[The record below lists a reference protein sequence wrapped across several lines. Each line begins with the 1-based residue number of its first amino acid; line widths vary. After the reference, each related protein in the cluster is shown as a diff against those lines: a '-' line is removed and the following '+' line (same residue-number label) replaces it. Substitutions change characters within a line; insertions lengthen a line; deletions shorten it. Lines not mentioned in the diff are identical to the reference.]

1 MWADLAVNGMTSLFK
16 NVGSYLQADKE
27 AKAKR
32 QWQEYRNAMTRLA
45 DANNQNAITTNERLM
60 EERISTQRFMVRRS
74 SYVTAAAAEA
84 SAAAE
89 NTAGRSVNMVQFD
102 VERNAS
108 MQQARL
114 TDDLEA
120 QYLQAD
126 QQRLNSA
133 FQAATNQDFSFI
145 PSPNMATYMLNFG
158 TDLTNSYSKLTGK
171 K

>member
-1 MWADLAVNGMTSLFK
+1 
-16 NVGSYLQADKE
+16 
-27 AKAKR
+27 
-32 QWQEYRNAMTRLA
+32 
-45 DANNQNAITTNERLM
+45 
-60 EERISTQRFMVRRS
+60 
-74 SYVTAAAAEA
+74 
-84 SAAAE
+84 
-89 NTAGRSVNMVQFD
+89 MVQFD

-120 QYLQAD
+120 QYLQVD

-158 TDLTNSYSKLTGK
+158 TDLTNSYNKLTGK
-171 K
+171 R